1 MINYLNLLKR
11 ISQSKII
18 ITTLIILIFLFTYLL
33 TKTIKQ
39 ESIYNI
45 KKQQF
50 IGVIIKKN
58 KTDYGYSLTIKSL
71 ENLVVYIENCPYDLG
86 DLVKITGNLE
96 ELENNTILNNFN
108 YKEYL
113 KRQKIFYIL
122 VAKDIKLIKK
132 NTNIIY
138 KLKLKILNYLNKFK
152 SSIYLSAFLIGDTY
166 YLKDIYNSYQI
177 NGISHLLSIGST
189 HIIFLSYILHLI
201 LKKIKLEKIYPYIF
215 SLLILL
221 FLILTNYP
229 ISIIRTVLYMLV
241 SFICKGFNIKI
252 SSYLKFL
259 LVTIIPLIINP
270 FNVYNKGML
279 YSYYISYLLIFNSNK
294 ITGNKFLKLF
304 KVSFISFLGSIP
316 LNIYFNYEFNL
327 LSIIYN
333 LIYVPIYN
341 LLVFPLAILT
351 FIFPFF
357 DNIFY
362 FLMNNLTNFSFF
374 LNKIDLG
381 IIILKKINIFYLIL
395 YSVLIILI
403 VSKLLNKRYKYLIL
417 LLIFMGIHY
426 NINNIIPSNY
436 FMILDVK
443 QGDSSLF
450 YSNNKTVLID
460 TGGLYNKNITE
471 STIVMLKSL
480 GIRKIDYLFLTHGDF
495 DHMGDSIYF
504 IDNFKALNVVFN
516 SNSFNELESNL
527 VSKLKSKK
535 IKYSKSYQDTEY
547 IINDIKIKSLNKSY
561 ENENDASLVLY
572 ILFEDTKILM
582 MGDAGKKTEFA
593 ILDKYNLKNI
603 DFLKVGHHGSNTS
616 SSEYFIDMINPKYS
630 LISVGKNNRYGH
642 PKKEVLNVLSKTK
655 IYRTD
660 IDGSIIV
667 NLDKNKYRISTC
679 SP

>member
-1 MINYLNLLKR
+1 MNLLKR

-113 KRQKIFYIL
+113 KRQKIFYSL

-504 IDNFKALNVVFN
+504 IDNFKVLNVVFN

-616 SSEYFIDMINPKYS
+616 SSEYFIDMINPEYS

-667 NLDKNKYRISTC
+667 NLDKNKYIISTC

>member
-1 MINYLNLLKR
+1 MNLLKSL
-11 ISQSKII
+11 SQSKII

-45 KKQQF
+45 NKKQF
-50 IGVIIKKN
+50 VGIIIKKN

-113 KRQKIFYIL
+113 KRQKIFYVL
-122 VAKDIKLIKK
+122 AANDIKLIKK

-152 SSIYLSAFLIGDTY
+152 SSIYLNAFLIGDTS

-201 LKKIKLEKIYPYIF
+201 LKKTKLEKIYPYIF

-241 SFICKGFNIKI
+241 SFICKRFNIKI

-279 YSYYISYLLIFNSNK
+279 YSYYISYLLIFNSKK

-316 LNIYFNYEFNL
+316 LNIYFNYEFNA

-333 LIYVPIYN
+333 LIYVPVFN

-381 IIILKKINIFYLIL
+381 IIILKKINVFYLIL

-403 VSKLLNKRYKYLIL
+403 VSKLLNKKYKYLFL
-417 LLIFMGIHY
+417 LLITILIHY
-426 NINNIIPSNY
+426 NINNIVSSNY
-436 FMILDVK
+436 FMFLDVK

-460 TGGLYNKNITE
+460 TGGVYNKNITE
-471 STIVMLKSL
+471 NTILMLKSL
-480 GIRKIDYLFLTHGDF
+480 GIRKIDYLFLTHGDY

-504 IDNFKALNVVFN
+504 VDNFKVLNVIFN
-516 SNSFNELESNL
+516 SNNFNELESSL
-527 VSKLKSKK
+527 IKKLKSKK
-535 IKYSKSYQDTEY
+535 INYNKSYQDTEY
-547 IINDIKIKSLNKSY
+547 IINDIKIKSLNKDY
-561 ENENDASLVLY
+561 ENENDSSLVLY
-572 ILFEDTKILM
+572 IIIKDIKILM
-582 MGDAGKKTEFA
+582 MGDASKKVEMSL
-593 ILDKYNLKNI
+593 LDKYNLKNI
-603 DFLKVGHHGSNTS
+603 DFLKVGHHGSKTS
-616 SSEYFIDMINPKYS
+616 SSKYFIDDINPKYS
-630 LISVGKNNRYGH
+630 VISVGKNNRYGH
-642 PKKEVLNVLSKTK
+642 PNDIVLSNLKNSK
-655 IYRTD
+655 IFRTD
-660 IDGSIIV
+660 KDGSIVVTIKKK
-667 NLDKNKYRISTC
+667 LKLETL
-679 SP
+679 PP